1 MSSHILK
8 GFVFMSSC
16 LKLLKKKYFV
26 MDCPYFQNLLLI
38 IFEVI
43 LFYFIILS
51 LYIIFQS
58 YLLSKNKGKSTTA
71 RNSIIKCYYLC
82 LGAIYC
88 IWVCLCIHTHT
99 QTQVIIFFLRMLKI
113 FVNII
118 QIENFFH
125 ITRSLSLTTRTYVS
139 YLSSKNR

>member
-99 QTQVIIFFLRMLKI
+99 QTQVIIFFFKD
-113 FVNII
+113 V
-118 QIENFFH
+118 ENFCQHNSNRKFF
-125 ITRSLSLTTRTYVS
+125 S
-139 YLSSKNR
+139 YHTFVVIDD